1 METLKKNIFTNYT
14 ISIIEP
20 WIKYLETI
28 RGFGT
33 HTLNAYKRDVLDFL
47 KFCNNEKHNFLAPN
61 KQVIREYLFNLS
73 ERKLSRPTVARRISS
88 LKNFFKF
95 LLKDK
100 TISTL
105 DVSIFK
111 SPKLKR
117 NFPKS
122 IDSNL
127 VTKALFSLIDEKND
141 AWINLRDRAV
151 MLLLYGAGLRISE
164 ALSLKKKEAPRG
176 DWLRV
181 LGKGNKYRDVPL
193 LPVICDGVKDYLD
206 LCPFNVQEDGPL
218 FLGKRGGV
226 LSPRI
231 IQRRVENLRYE
242 LGLPSHTTPHALRH
256 AFATHLL
263 SGGADLRAIQQ
274 LLGHSSLSATQ
285 VYSHTSMERIKE
297 VFKNSHPRA
306 K

>member
-1 METLKKNIFTNYT
+1 MVTLKNNQLYNRINNI
-14 ISIIEP
+14 IIE
-20 WIKYLETI
+20 WVKYLEDI
-28 RGFGT
+28 RGYGFN
-33 HTLNAYKRDVLDFL
+33 TLNAYKRDIFDFL
-47 KFCNNEKHNFLAPN
+47 HFCKNKDHDFLSPN
-61 KQVIREYLFNLS
+61 KYILREYLYELS
-73 ERKLSRPTVARRISS
+73 ERHLSRPTIARRISS

-100 TISTL
+100 VISSL
-105 DVSIFK
+105 DISIFK

-122 IDSNL
+122 IDSDL
-127 VTKALFSLIDEKND
+127 VAKALSSLMDAKND
-141 AWINLRDRAV
+141 QWINLRDRAV

-164 ALSLKKKEAPRG
+164 ALSIKKKDAPDG

-181 LGKGNKYRDVPL
+181 VGKGNKYRDVPL
-193 LPVICDGVKDYLD
+193 LPIICDGVREYLD
-206 LCPFNVQEDGPL
+206 LCPYDVDEDAPL
-218 FLGKRGGV
+218 FLGKRGGS

-231 IQRRVENLRYE
+231 IQRRIENLRYE

-274 LLGHSSLSATQ
+274 LLGHSSLSTTQ
-285 VYSHTSMERIKE
+285 RYTDVNETELLNLHKAI
-297 VFKNSHPRA
+297 HPRS
-306 K
+306 

>member
-1 METLKKNIFTNYT
+1 MEILKKNSFTDYKIN
-14 ISIIEP
+14 IIEP

-274 LLGHSSLSATQ
+274 LLGHSSLSTTQ
-285 VYSHTSMERIKE
+285 IYTHVAKERLIK
-297 VFKNSHPRA
+297 FHNKFHPRG
-306 K
+306 

>member
-1 METLKKNIFTNYT
+1 MVTLKNNQLYNRVNNI
-14 ISIIEP
+14 IIE
-20 WIKYLETI
+20 WVKYLEDI
-28 RGFGT
+28 RGYGFN
-33 HTLNAYKRDVLDFL
+33 TLNAYKRDILDFL
-47 KFCNNEKHNFLAPN
+47 RFCKNKDHDFLSPN
-61 KQVIREYLFNLS
+61 KYILREYLYELS
-73 ERKLSRPTVARRISS
+73 ERHLSRPTIARRISS

-100 TISTL
+100 VILSL
-105 DVSIFK
+105 DISIFK

-122 IDSNL
+122 IDSDL
-127 VTKALFSLIDEKND
+127 VAKALSSLMDAKND
-141 AWINLRDRAV
+141 QWINLRDRAV

-164 ALSLKKKEAPRG
+164 ALSIKKKDAPVG

-181 LGKGNKYRDVPL
+181 VGKGNKYRDVPL
-193 LPVICDGVKDYLD
+193 LPIICDGVREYLD
-206 LCPFNVQEDGPL
+206 LCPYDVGEDAPL
-218 FLGKRGGV
+218 FLGKRGGS

-231 IQRRVENLRYE
+231 IQRRIENLRYE

-274 LLGHSSLSATQ
+274 LLGHSSLSTTQ
-285 VYSHTSMERIKE
+285 RYTDVNETELLNLHKAI
-297 VFKNSHPRA
+297 HPRS
-306 K
+306 

>member
-1 METLKKNIFTNYT
+1 MNTLKQNNISNT
-14 ISIIEP
+14 INNIVLP

-28 RGFGT
+28 RGYGV
-33 HTLNAYKRDVLDFL
+33 HTLDAYKRDVVEFL
-47 KFCNNEKHNFLAPN
+47 KFCTDRNYDFLSPD
-61 KQVIREYLFNLS
+61 KYILREFLSILS
-73 ERKLSRPTVARRISS
+73 ERELSRPTVARKISS

-100 TISTL
+100 VILSL
-105 DVSIFK
+105 DISIFK

-117 NFPKS
+117 SYPKS
-122 IDSNL
+122 IDSDL
-127 VTKALFSLIDEKND
+127 VAKAFLSLMDKEND
-141 AWINLRDRAV
+141 HWINLRDRAV
-151 MLLLYGAGLRISE
+151 MLLLYGSGLRISE
-164 ALSLKKKEAPRG
+164 ALSLKKKEAPNS

-181 LGKGNKYRDVPL
+181 KGKGNKYRDVPL
-193 LPVICDGVKDYLD
+193 LPIICEGVKEYLD
-206 LCPFNVQEDGPL
+206 LCPYDVKEDEPL
-218 FLGKRGGV
+218 FLGKRGGE

-274 LLGHSSLSATQ
+274 LLGHSSLSTTQ
-285 VYSHTSMERIKE
+285 RYTDVNESELLNLHKAI
-297 VFKNSHPRA
+297 HPRS
-306 K
+306 

>member
-1 METLKKNIFTNYT
+1 MVTLKKNNSRNHA
-14 ISIIEP
+14 ISIIEL
-20 WIKYLETI
+20 WINYLETI
-28 RGFGT
+28 RGFGI
-33 HTLNAYKRDVLDFL
+33 HTLNAYKRDTLDFL
-47 KFCNNEKHNFLAPN
+47 KFCNNEKHEFLSPN
-61 KQVIREYLFNLS
+61 KHVVREYLLNLS
-73 ERKLSRPTVARRISS
+73 KRKLSRPTVARRISS

-100 TISTL
+100 IISSL

-117 NFPKS
+117 SFPKS
-122 IDSNL
+122 IDPSL
-127 VTKALFSLIDEKND
+127 VTKALFSLIDEKNEV
-141 AWINLRDRAV
+141 WINLRDRAV
-151 MLLLYGAGLRISE
+151 ILLLYGAGLRISE

-181 LGKGNKYRDVPL
+181 LGKGNKHRDVPL
-193 LPVICDGVKDYLD
+193 LPIICDGVKDYLD
-206 LCPFNVQEDGPL
+206 LCPFDVQEESPL
-218 FLGKRGGV
+218 FLGKRGGA

-274 LLGHSSLSATQ
+274 LLGHSSLSTTQ
-285 VYSHTSMERIKE
+285 RYTDVNEAELLSLHKAI
-297 VFKNSHPRA
+297 HPRS
-306 K
+306 

>member
-1 METLKKNIFTNYT
+1 MDTIKQNNISNTTNNV
-14 ISIIEP
+14 ILP

-28 RGFGT
+28 RGFGA
-33 HTLNAYKRDVLDFL
+33 HTLDAYKRDVVEFL
-47 KFCNNEKHNFLAPN
+47 KFCTDRNYDFLSPD
-61 KQVIREYLFNLS
+61 KYILREFLSILS
-73 ERKLSRPTVARRISS
+73 ERELSRPTVARKISS

-100 TISTL
+100 VILSL

-117 NFPKS
+117 SYPKS
-122 IDSNL
+122 IDSDL
-127 VTKALFSLIDEKND
+127 VAKAFVSLMDKEND
-141 AWINLRDRAV
+141 HWINLRDRAV
-151 MLLLYGAGLRISE
+151 MLLLYGSGLRISE
-164 ALSLKKKEAPRG
+164 ALSLKKKEAPNS

-181 LGKGNKYRDVPL
+181 KGKGNKYRDVPL
-193 LPVICDGVKDYLD
+193 LPIICEGVKEYLD
-206 LCPFNVQEDGPL
+206 LCPYDVKEDEPL
-218 FLGKRGGV
+218 FLGKRGGE

-274 LLGHSSLSATQ
+274 LLGHSSLSTTQ
-285 VYSHTSMERIKE
+285 RYTDVNESELLNLHKAI
-297 VFKNSHPRA
+297 HPRS
-306 K
+306 

>member
-1 METLKKNIFTNYT
+1 MDTIKQNNISNTTNNV
-14 ISIIEP
+14 ILP

-28 RGFGT
+28 RGFGV
-33 HTLNAYKRDVLDFL
+33 HTLDAYKRDVVEFL
-47 KFCNNEKHNFLAPN
+47 KFCTDRNYDFLSPD
-61 KQVIREYLFNLS
+61 KYILREFLSILS
-73 ERKLSRPTVARRISS
+73 ERELSRPTVARKISS

-100 TISTL
+100 VILSL

-117 NFPKS
+117 SYPKS
-122 IDSNL
+122 IDSDL
-127 VTKALFSLIDEKND
+127 VAKAFVSLMNKEND
-141 AWINLRDRAV
+141 HWINLRDRAV
-151 MLLLYGAGLRISE
+151 MLLLYGSGLRISE
-164 ALSLKKKEAPRG
+164 ALSLKKKEAPNS

-181 LGKGNKYRDVPL
+181 KGKGNKYRDVPL
-193 LPVICDGVKDYLD
+193 LPIICEGVKEYLD
-206 LCPFNVQEDGPL
+206 LCPYDVKEDEPL
-218 FLGKRGGV
+218 FLGKRGGE

-274 LLGHSSLSATQ
+274 LLGHSSLSTTQ
-285 VYSHTSMERIKE
+285 RYTDVNESELLKLHKAI
-297 VFKNSHPRA
+297 HPRS
-306 K
+306 

>member
-1 METLKKNIFTNYT
+1 MVSLKKNNLLNYK
-14 ISIIEP
+14 ISIVEP
-20 WIKYLETI
+20 WIKYLETF
-28 RGFGT
+28 RGFGI
-33 HTLNAYKRDVLDFL
+33 HTLNAYQRDVLDFL
-47 KFCNNEKHNFLAPN
+47 KFCNSEKHDFLGPD
-61 KQVIREYLFNLS
+61 KYVIREYLFNLS
-73 ERKLSRPTVARRISS
+73 ERKLSKPTVARRISS

-100 TISTL
+100 IISSL

-117 NFPKS
+117 SFPKS

-127 VTKALFSLIDEKND
+127 VTQALFSLIDEKNE

-164 ALSLKKKEAPRG
+164 ALSLKKKETPRG

-181 LGKGNKYRDVPL
+181 LGKGNKHRDVPL
-193 LPVICDGVKDYLD
+193 LPIICDGVKDYLD
-206 LCPFNVQEDGPL
+206 LCPFDIEEEGPL

-242 LGLPSHTTPHALRH
+242 LGLPSHTTPHAFRH

-274 LLGHSSLSATQ
+274 LLGHSSLSTTQ
-285 VYSHTSMERIKE
+285 RYTDVNEAELLSLHKAI
-297 VFKNSHPRA
+297 HPRS
-306 K
+306 

>member
-1 METLKKNIFTNYT
+1 MDTIKQNNISNTTNNV
-14 ISIIEP
+14 ILP

-28 RGFGT
+28 RGFGV
-33 HTLNAYKRDVLDFL
+33 HTLDAYKRDVVEFL
-47 KFCNNEKHNFLAPN
+47 KFCTDRNYDFFSPDKYILREFLS
-61 KQVIREYLFNLS
+61 ILS
-73 ERKLSRPTVARRISS
+73 ERELSRPTVARKISS

-100 TISTL
+100 VILSL

-117 NFPKS
+117 SYPKS
-122 IDSNL
+122 IDSDL
-127 VTKALFSLIDEKND
+127 VAKAFVSLMDKEND
-141 AWINLRDRAV
+141 HWINLRDRAV
-151 MLLLYGAGLRISE
+151 MLLLYGSGLRISE
-164 ALSLKKKEAPRG
+164 ALSLKKKEAPNS

-181 LGKGNKYRDVPL
+181 KGKGNKYRDVPL
-193 LPVICDGVKDYLD
+193 LPIICEGVKEYLD
-206 LCPFNVQEDGPL
+206 LCPYDVKEDEPL
-218 FLGKRGGV
+218 FLGKRGGE

-274 LLGHSSLSATQ
+274 LLGHSSLSTTQ
-285 VYSHTSMERIKE
+285 RYTDVNESELLNLHKAI
-297 VFKNSHPRA
+297 HPRS
-306 K
+306 

>member
-1 METLKKNIFTNYT
+1 MVTLKNNQLYNRINNI
-14 ISIIEP
+14 IIE
-20 WIKYLETI
+20 WVKYLEDI
-28 RGFGT
+28 RGYGFN
-33 HTLNAYKRDVLDFL
+33 TLNAYKRDILDFL
-47 KFCNNEKHNFLAPN
+47 RFCKDKDHDFLSPN
-61 KQVIREYLFNLS
+61 KYILREYLYELS
-73 ERKLSRPTVARRISS
+73 ERHLSRPTIARRISS

-100 TISTL
+100 VILSL
-105 DVSIFK
+105 DISIFK

-122 IDSNL
+122 IDSDL
-127 VTKALFSLIDEKND
+127 VAKALSSLMDAKND
-141 AWINLRDRAV
+141 QWINLRDRAV

-164 ALSLKKKEAPRG
+164 ALSIKKKDAPNG

-181 LGKGNKYRDVPL
+181 VGKGNKYRDVPL
-193 LPVICDGVKDYLD
+193 LPIICDGVREYLD
-206 LCPFNVQEDGPL
+206 LCPYDVNEDAPL
-218 FLGKRGGV
+218 FLGKRGGS

-231 IQRRVENLRYE
+231 IQRRIENLRYE

-274 LLGHSSLSATQ
+274 LLGHSSLSTTQ
-285 VYSHTSMERIKE
+285 RYTDVNETELLNLHKAI
-297 VFKNSHPRA
+297 HPRS
-306 K
+306 

>member
-1 METLKKNIFTNYT
+1 MVTLKNNQLYNQINNI
-14 ISIIEP
+14 IIE
-20 WIKYLETI
+20 WVKYLEDI
-28 RGFGT
+28 RGYGFN
-33 HTLNAYKRDVLDFL
+33 TLNAYKRDLFDFL
-47 KFCNNEKHNFLAPN
+47 HFCENKDHDFLSPN
-61 KQVIREYLFNLS
+61 KYILREYLYELS
-73 ERKLSRPTVARRISS
+73 ERHLSRPTIARRISS

-100 TISTL
+100 VILSL
-105 DVSIFK
+105 DISIFK

-122 IDSNL
+122 IDSDL
-127 VTKALFSLIDEKND
+127 VAKALSSLMDAKND
-141 AWINLRDRAV
+141 QWINLRDRAV

-164 ALSLKKKEAPRG
+164 ALSIKKKDAPDG

-181 LGKGNKYRDVPL
+181 VGKGNKYRDVPL
-193 LPVICDGVKDYLD
+193 LPIICEGVREYLD
-206 LCPFNVQEDGPL
+206 LCPYDVNEEAPL
-218 FLGKRGGV
+218 FLGKRGGS

-231 IQRRVENLRYE
+231 IQRRIENLRYE

-274 LLGHSSLSATQ
+274 LLGHSSLSTTQ
-285 VYSHTSMERIKE
+285 RYTDVNETELLNLHKAI
-297 VFKNSHPRA
+297 HPRS
-306 K
+306 

>member
-1 METLKKNIFTNYT
+1 MNTLKQNNISNT
-14 ISIIEP
+14 INNIVLP

-28 RGFGT
+28 RGYGV
-33 HTLNAYKRDVLDFL
+33 HTLDAYKRDVLEFL
-47 KFCNNEKHNFLAPN
+47 KFCTDRNYDFLSPD
-61 KQVIREYLFNLS
+61 KYILREFLSVLS
-73 ERKLSRPTVARRISS
+73 ERELSRPTVARKISS

-95 LLKDK
+95 LFKDK
-100 TISTL
+100 VILSL

-117 NFPKS
+117 SYPKS
-122 IDSNL
+122 IDSDL
-127 VTKALFSLIDEKND
+127 VAKAFVSLMDKEND
-141 AWINLRDRAV
+141 HWINLRDRAV
-151 MLLLYGAGLRISE
+151 MLLLYGSGLRISE
-164 ALSLKKKEAPRG
+164 ALSLKKKEAPNS

-181 LGKGNKYRDVPL
+181 KGKGNKYRDVPL
-193 LPVICDGVKDYLD
+193 LPIICEGVKEYLD
-206 LCPFNVQEDGPL
+206 LCPYDVKEDEPL
-218 FLGKRGGV
+218 FLGKRGGE

-274 LLGHSSLSATQ
+274 LLGHSSLSTTQ
-285 VYSHTSMERIKE
+285 RYTDVNESELLKLHKAI
-297 VFKNSHPRA
+297 HPRS
-306 K
+306 

>member
-1 METLKKNIFTNYT
+1 MDTIKQNNISNTTNNV
-14 ISIIEP
+14 ILP

-28 RGFGT
+28 RGFGA
-33 HTLNAYKRDVLDFL
+33 HTLDAYKRDVVEFL
-47 KFCNNEKHNFLAPN
+47 KFCTDRNYDFLSPD
-61 KQVIREYLFNLS
+61 KYILREFLSILS
-73 ERKLSRPTVARRISS
+73 ERELSRPTVARKISS

-100 TISTL
+100 VILSL

-117 NFPKS
+117 SYPKS
-122 IDSNL
+122 IDSDL
-127 VTKALFSLIDEKND
+127 VAKAFVSLMDKEND
-141 AWINLRDRAV
+141 HWINLRDRAV
-151 MLLLYGAGLRISE
+151 MLLLYGSGLRISE
-164 ALSLKKKEAPRG
+164 ALSLKKKEAPNS

-181 LGKGNKYRDVPL
+181 KGKGNKYRDVPL
-193 LPVICDGVKDYLD
+193 LPIICEGVKEYLD
-206 LCPFNVQEDGPL
+206 LCPYDVKEDEPL
-218 FLGKRGGV
+218 FLGKRGGK

-274 LLGHSSLSATQ
+274 LLGHSSLSTTQ
-285 VYSHTSMERIKE
+285 RYTDVNESELLNLHKAI
-297 VFKNSHPRA
+297 HPRS
-306 K
+306 

>member
-1 METLKKNIFTNYT
+1 MVTLKNNQLYNQINNI
-14 ISIIEP
+14 IIE
-20 WIKYLETI
+20 WVKYLEDI
-28 RGFGT
+28 RGYGFN
-33 HTLNAYKRDVLDFL
+33 TLNAYKRDILDFL
-47 KFCNNEKHNFLAPN
+47 RFCKDKDHDFLSPN
-61 KQVIREYLFNLS
+61 KYILREYLYELS
-73 ERKLSRPTVARRISS
+73 ERHLSRPTIARRISS

-100 TISTL
+100 VISSL
-105 DVSIFK
+105 DISIFK

-122 IDSNL
+122 IDSDL
-127 VTKALFSLIDEKND
+127 VAKALSSLMDAKND
-141 AWINLRDRAV
+141 QWINLRDRAV

-164 ALSLKKKEAPRG
+164 ALSIKKKDAPVG

-181 LGKGNKYRDVPL
+181 VGKGNKYRDVPL
-193 LPVICDGVKDYLD
+193 LPIICDGVREYLD
-206 LCPFNVQEDGPL
+206 LCPYDVNEDAPL
-218 FLGKRGGV
+218 FLGKRGGS

-231 IQRRVENLRYE
+231 IQRRIENLRYE

-274 LLGHSSLSATQ
+274 LLGHSSLSTTQ
-285 VYSHTSMERIKE
+285 RYTDVNETELLNLHKAI
-297 VFKNSHPRA
+297 HPRS
-306 K
+306 

>member
-1 METLKKNIFTNYT
+1 MDTIKQNNISNTTNNV
-14 ISIIEP
+14 ILP

-28 RGFGT
+28 RGFGV
-33 HTLNAYKRDVLDFL
+33 HTLDAYKRDVVEFL
-47 KFCNNEKHNFLAPN
+47 KFCTNRNYDFLSPD
-61 KQVIREYLFNLS
+61 KYILREFLSVLS
-73 ERKLSRPTVARRISS
+73 ERELSRPTVARKISS

-100 TISTL
+100 VILSL

-117 NFPKS
+117 SYPKS
-122 IDSNL
+122 IDSDL
-127 VTKALFSLIDEKND
+127 VAKAFVSLMDKEND
-141 AWINLRDRAV
+141 HWINLRDRAV
-151 MLLLYGAGLRISE
+151 MLLLYGSGLRISE
-164 ALSLKKKEAPRG
+164 ALSLKKKEAPNS

-181 LGKGNKYRDVPL
+181 KGKGNKYRDVPL
-193 LPVICDGVKDYLD
+193 LPIICEGVKEYLD
-206 LCPFNVQEDGPL
+206 LCPYDVKEDEPL
-218 FLGKRGGV
+218 FLGKRGGK

-274 LLGHSSLSATQ
+274 LLGHSSLSTTQ
-285 VYSHTSMERIKE
+285 RYTDVNESELLNLHKAI
-297 VFKNSHPRA
+297 HPRS
-306 K
+306 

>member
-1 METLKKNIFTNYT
+1 MDTIKKNNIADTKNNVVL
-14 ISIIEP
+14 P
-20 WIKYLETI
+20 WIKFLETI
-28 RGFGT
+28 RGYGV
-33 HTLNAYKRDVLDFL
+33 HTLDAYKRDVEEFL
-47 KFCNNEKHNFLAPN
+47 KFCIERNRDFLSPD
-61 KQVIREYLFNLS
+61 KYILREFLSVLS
-73 ERKLSRPTVARRISS
+73 ERELSRPTVARKISS

-100 TISTL
+100 VILSL

-117 NFPKS
+117 SYPKS
-122 IDSNL
+122 IDSDL
-127 VTKALFSLIDEKND
+127 VAKAFVSLMDKEND
-141 AWINLRDRAV
+141 HWINLRDRAV
-151 MLLLYGAGLRISE
+151 MLLLYGSGLRISE
-164 ALSLKKKEAPRG
+164 ALSLKKKEAPNS

-181 LGKGNKYRDVPL
+181 KGKGNKYRDVPL
-193 LPVICDGVKDYLD
+193 LPIICEGVKEYLD
-206 LCPFNVQEDGPL
+206 LCPYDVKEDEPL
-218 FLGKRGGV
+218 FLGKRGGK

-274 LLGHSSLSATQ
+274 LLGHSSLSTTQ
-285 VYSHTSMERIKE
+285 RYTDVNESELLKLHKAI
-297 VFKNSHPRA
+297 HPRS
-306 K
+306 

>member
-1 METLKKNIFTNYT
+1 MVTLKNNQLYNRINNI
-14 ISIIEP
+14 IIA
-20 WIKYLETI
+20 WVRYLEDI
-28 RGFGT
+28 RGYGFN
-33 HTLNAYKRDVLDFL
+33 TLNAYKRDIFDFL
-47 KFCNNEKHNFLAPN
+47 HFCKNKDHDFLSPN
-61 KQVIREYLFNLS
+61 KYILREYLYELS
-73 ERKLSRPTVARRISS
+73 ERHLSRPTIARRISS

-100 TISTL
+100 VILSL
-105 DVSIFK
+105 DISIFK

-122 IDSNL
+122 IDSDL
-127 VTKALFSLIDEKND
+127 VAKALSSLMDAKND
-141 AWINLRDRAV
+141 QWINLRDRAV

-164 ALSLKKKEAPRG
+164 ALSIKKKDAPVG

-181 LGKGNKYRDVPL
+181 VGKGNKYRDVPL
-193 LPVICDGVKDYLD
+193 LPIICDGVREYLD
-206 LCPFNVQEDGPL
+206 LCPYDVNEDAPL
-218 FLGKRGGV
+218 FLGKRGGS

-231 IQRRVENLRYE
+231 IQRRIENLRYE

-274 LLGHSSLSATQ
+274 LLGHSSLSTTQ
-285 VYSHTSMERIKE
+285 RYTDVNETELLNLHKAI
-297 VFKNSHPRA
+297 HPRS
-306 K
+306 

>member
-1 METLKKNIFTNYT
+1 MDTIKQNNISNTTNNV
-14 ISIIEP
+14 ILP

-28 RGFGT
+28 RGYGV
-33 HTLNAYKRDVLDFL
+33 HTLDAYKRDVVEFL
-47 KFCNNEKHNFLAPN
+47 KFCTDRNYDFLSPD
-61 KQVIREYLFNLS
+61 KYILRQFLSVLS
-73 ERKLSRPTVARRISS
+73 ERELSRPTVARKISS

-100 TISTL
+100 VILSL
-105 DVSIFK
+105 DISIFK

-117 NFPKS
+117 SYPKS
-122 IDSNL
+122 IDSDL
-127 VTKALFSLIDEKND
+127 VAKAFVSLMDKEND
-141 AWINLRDRAV
+141 HWINLRDRAV
-151 MLLLYGAGLRISE
+151 MLLLYGSGLRISE
-164 ALSLKKKEAPRG
+164 ALSLKKKEAPNS

-181 LGKGNKYRDVPL
+181 KGKGNKYRDVPL
-193 LPVICDGVKDYLD
+193 LPIICEGVKEYLD
-206 LCPFNVQEDGPL
+206 LCPYDVKEDEPL
-218 FLGKRGGV
+218 FLGKRGGK

-274 LLGHSSLSATQ
+274 LLGHSSLSTTQ
-285 VYSHTSMERIKE
+285 RYTDVNESELLNLHKAI
-297 VFKNSHPRA
+297 HPRS
-306 K
+306 